1 MLVAVQDDAS
11 FEMEELPVVHPPYLP
26 QRQEESKSSEALDE
40 VQKLERNWRYTL
52 VLDLDETLIHYI
64 NNGESGDSVNEN
76 SESYFLIRPF
86 CNEFLR
92 EMAQFYEIVIFTAGV
107 QDYADWVVD

>member
-1 MLVAVQDDAS
+1 MPLVKTP
-11 FEMEELPVVHPPYLP
+11 FLPAINKKHKY
-26 QRQEESKSSEALDE
+26 S
-40 VQKLERNWRYTL
+40 L